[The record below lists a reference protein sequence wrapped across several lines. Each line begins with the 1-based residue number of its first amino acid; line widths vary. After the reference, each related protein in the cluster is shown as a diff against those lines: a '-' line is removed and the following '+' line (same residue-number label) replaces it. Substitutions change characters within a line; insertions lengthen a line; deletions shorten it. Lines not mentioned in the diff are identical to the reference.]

1 MGFLI
6 LEVELIMSIVSV
18 VGKAV
23 VAVSWSSFQ
32 SSVVSNFINIQ
43 TCNGI
48 ITSFWEESRF
58 HFFSKMEL

>member
-6 LEVELIMSIVSV
+6 LEVELIMSIVAL

-23 VAVSWSSFQ
+23 VAVSWSSFK
-32 SSVVSNFINIQ
+32 SLVVSNFIIIQ

-48 ITSFWEESRF
+48 IKPFWEESRL
-58 HFFSKMEL
+58 HFFLKMEL